1 MTVILMWEQGP
12 SQSCELSLSA
22 CIGQPHL
29 PLLFW
34 DMSYVALVR
43 YQRLSVLRL
52 KKAFRMAIWL
62 FFMIPDQYLY
72 KLELIESLV

>member
-1 MTVILMWEQGP
+1 
-12 SQSCELSLSA
+12 
-22 CIGQPHL
+22 
-29 PLLFW
+29 
-34 DMSYVALVR
+34 MSYVALVR